1 MLAHRRSSNDRPAS
15 AKAAAWSRRSA
26 ARFVDGAMAEMP
38 SNKAASY
45 TNSDQRQARRLDFTS
60 LARRSAVRAAHRRP
74 RCECRLGIEFRVQQ
88 RCVVTEV
95 DG

>member
-45 TNSDQRQARRLDFTS
+45 TNSDQRQAPPGSTQSF
-60 LARRSAVRAAHRRP
+60 ARR
-74 RCECRLGIEFRVQQ
+74 VQY
-88 RCVVTEV
+88 VSVWLTNASMLPSGDHEDTLV
-95 DG
+95 DFER